1 MGTDPLALAAGRKF
15 SAVAALAGT
24 WLRCQA
30 ARATQGT
37 GENHTMSTDTVTATA
52 TTAEAATKPRWQP
65 LEALERRVLG
75 VLVEKAKTT
84 PENYPLSLNALKNGC
99 NQKNN
104 RSPLMNVE
112 EDQVDAALESLRR
125 VSAISQIQGSGRVD
139 KYRHLAYEWLG
150 VDKVEM
156 AVMAELLLR
165 GAQTVGELRGRAA
178 RMEPIKDMADL
189 RPVLDSLQAKGLI
202 VFLTPEGRGAI
213 VTHTLY
219 QEREMDKVRREA
231 AHMAPPSD
239 DAPQV
244 RDAASATPRPVAA
257 VAPVTSPPGAVS
269 ARDSEIA
276 RLREEIAVL
285 QRESAV
291 TRSELE
297 SAIQDLRR
305 EFEELNRQ
313 LGN

>member
-1 MGTDPLALAAGRKF
+1 
-15 SAVAALAGT
+15 
-24 WLRCQA
+24 
-30 ARATQGT
+30 
-37 GENHTMSTDTVTATA
+37 MSTDTVANPA
-52 TTAEAATKPRWQP
+52 AEPAAKPRWQP

-84 PENYPLSLNALKNGC
+84 PENYPLSLNALKSGC

-125 VSAISQIQGSGRVD
+125 VGAISQIQGSGRVD

-150 VDKVEM
+150 VEKVEM

-189 RPVLDSLQAKGLI
+189 RPVLDALLAKGLI

-219 QEREMDKVRREA
+219 QDREMEKVRREA
-231 AHMAPPSD
+231 ASMAPPAD
-239 DAPQV
+239 DPPQP
-244 RDAASATPRPVAA
+244 PRPAPVAA
-257 VAPVTSPPGAVS
+257 PRPATIAPAAAAPVPAAAPAAAGAEV
-269 ARDSEIA
+269 A
-276 RLREEIAVL
+276 RLREEIASL
-285 QRESAV
+285 KQEFAAS
-291 TRSELE
+291 RSEFE
-297 SAIQDLRR
+297 SAIADLRR
-305 EFEELNRQ
+305 ELDELNRQ